1 MNVFTAL
8 LTAFTAACNAY
19 AQWVLR
25 QHETELDQIEDELDR
40 LAAIGDGSSKLRI
53 ERLAQR
59 LKRKRTL

>member
-1 MNVFTAL
+1 MNAFTAL
-8 LTAFTAACNAY
+8 LTALTAACNAY
-19 AQWVLR
+19 AQWVFR

>member
-1 MNVFTAL
+1 MNAWTAL
-8 LTAFTAACNAY
+8 LQAFTAACNAY

-40 LAAIGDGSSKLRI
+40 LASIGNGSSKLRM

>member
-1 MNVFTAL
+1 MYAWTAL
-8 LTAFTAACNAY
+8 LQALTSACNAY

-25 QHETELDQIEDELDR
+25 QRETELDQIEDELDR
-40 LAAIGDGSSKLRI
+40 LAGIGDGSSKLRI